1 MIGDEAARARQY
13 LKCTYPISNGIVR
26 TWEDMELLWQYSFG
40 NKLGMGDY
48 ETGSFD
54 CEGHKVLLTE
64 APMNPQSNKEKMMV
78 NMFEKFNFDAMQLQT
93 QAMLTLYA
101 QGDAIL
107 DHQIAEPSLHT
118 MIFLF

>member
-13 LKCTYPISNGIVR
+13 LKCSYPISNGIVR
-26 TWEDMELLWQYSFG
+26 NWDDMELLWQYSYG

-48 ETGSFD
+48 EEGSFN
-54 CEGHKVLLTE
+54 CEGNKVLLTE

-78 NMFEKFNFDAMQLQT
+78 NMFETFNFDSMQLQT

-101 QGDAIL
+101 QGY
-107 DHQIAEPSLHT
+107 T
-118 MIFLF
+118 